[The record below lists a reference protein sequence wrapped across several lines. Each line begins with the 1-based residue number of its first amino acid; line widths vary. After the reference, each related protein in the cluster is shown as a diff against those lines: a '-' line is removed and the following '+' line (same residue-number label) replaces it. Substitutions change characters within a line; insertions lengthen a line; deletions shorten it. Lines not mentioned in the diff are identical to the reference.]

1 MAARV
6 MFMLCS
12 ARMRRM
18 QPEKSVYGYGT
29 PWKIL
34 FTTASGR
41 FGWSLD
47 FSPEMIPSN
56 VTDFSIE
63 YSPE

>member
-12 ARMRRM
+12 ARIRRM
-18 QPEKSVYGYGT
+18 HLAKSVYGYGI

-34 FTTASGR
+34 FTTASGKL
-41 FGWSLD
+41 GVASDDL
-47 FSPEMIPSN
+47 PPN
-56 VTDFSIE
+56 VTAAKME
-63 YSPE
+63 RSPI